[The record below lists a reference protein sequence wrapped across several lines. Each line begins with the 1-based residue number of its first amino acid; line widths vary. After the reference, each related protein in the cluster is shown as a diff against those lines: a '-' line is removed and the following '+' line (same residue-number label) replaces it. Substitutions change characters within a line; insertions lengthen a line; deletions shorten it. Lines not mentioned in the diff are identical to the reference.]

1 MGPFLY
7 PKPPMKLTV
16 KKPFSWAHKGVTVVA
31 YEAGQTIETED
42 QDLID
47 VSTKEGWTSKGRSAA
62 KPAADAGAG
71 AGAGDTD
78 AGAGDTGAD
87 AADTGATNTDTSTD
101 TNTGI

>member
-7 PKPPMKLTV
+7 PELPMKLTV

-71 AGAGDTD
+71 DTD
-78 AGAGDTGAD
+78 PSTVDTGAD

>member
-1 MGPFLY
+1 
-7 PKPPMKLTV
+7 MKLTV

-31 YEAGQTIETED
+31 YEAGQTIETDD

-47 VSTKEGWTSKGRSAA
+47 VSTKEGWTSKARGPA
-62 KPAADAGAG
+62 KPAVDAGAG
-71 AGAGDTD
+71 DAKPDTSDTETSAGDTD
-78 AGAGDTGAD
+78 PSTGDTGAD

>member
-1 MGPFLY
+1 
-7 PKPPMKLTV
+7 MKLTV

-71 AGAGDTD
+71 AGAGAGDTD

>member
-7 PKPPMKLTV
+7 PEPPMKLTV

-62 KPAADAGAG
+62 KPAADV
-71 AGAGDTD
+71 GDT
-78 AGAGDTGAD
+78 TPAD
-87 AADTGATNTDTSTD
+87 PAQAQALEQPPVVQ
-101 TNTGI
+101 

>member
-1 MGPFLY
+1 
-7 PKPPMKLTV
+7 MKLTV

-71 AGAGDTD
+71 AGDTD